1 MCNRY
6 WQQPRGLV
14 PKGVHVQNDLI
25 KCYHTTNIQSSN
37 GVDGDDELDLNEL
50 MLDETAILIP
60 TEKKH
65 FVCNEDSTSARTSF
79 SLIIKD
85 FSSHCLRIA
94 IT

>member
-6 WQQPRGLV
+6 WQQPRELV
-14 PKGVHVQNDLI
+14 PESVHVQNDLI

-60 TEKKH
+60 TEKNTL
-65 FVCNEDSTSARTSF
+65 FVMKIQPR
-79 SLIIKD
+79 LG
-85 FSSHCLRIA
+85 LLLV
-94 IT
+94 

>member
-6 WQQPRGLV
+6 WQQPRELV
-14 PKGVHVQNDLI
+14 PEGVHVQNDLI

-60 TEKKH
+60 TEKNTL
-65 FVCNEDSTSARTSF
+65 FVMQIQSR
-79 SLIIKD
+79 LG
-85 FSSHCLRIA
+85 LLLV
-94 IT
+94 